1 MFKVFLLRVIRGF
14 GVFKLLK
21 PLNRN
26 KLLILCY
33 HAYELKDESQ
43 AFPKLFIKAET
54 FQKRLAALKKA
65 GYNVLPLST
74 GVDLLK
80 RNQLHGYNAVITID
94 DGFHSVADVGI
105 PILNQFNMPATIYLT
120 TYYQQK
126 QTPIFSLAV
135 QYMFWQAEDRT
146 PALSELEPFSQQL
159 SHAAHFDRQQLMW
172 ALIELGEDHLS
183 QQERE
188 LLAQK
193 IAKALAIDYEAIT
206 QEKLFTVMNDQQI
219 QSSFSPNID
228 IQLHTHRHQLPIDQ
242 QLTTREILEN
252 RYALEQL
259 LPKAYD
265 HFCYPSGFWHKQ
277 HWPWLRA
284 AKVQSA
290 TTCEAGLNRSDT
302 PLMALKRILDGE
314 YISQV
319 EFEAELYGFGELYRY
334 FKHFAIKIKHYI
346 EQVRH
351 REESLSARRGK

>member
-1 MFKVFLLRVIRGF
+1 MFKVFLLRIIRGL
-14 GVFKLLK
+14 GVFRLLK

-33 HAYELKDESQ
+33 HAYELRDESQ
-43 AFPKLFIKAET
+43 AFPKLFIKADT
-54 FQKRLAALKKA
+54 FQKRLNTLQKA
-65 GYNVLPLST
+65 GYTVLPLST

-146 PALSELEPFSQQL
+146 PSLSELEPFSQQL

-188 LLAQK
+188 QLAQK
-193 IAKALAIDYEAIT
+193 IATSLAIDYEAIR
-206 QEKLFTVMNDQQI
+206 QDKLFTVMSSQQV
-219 QSSFSPNID
+219 QSCFSPNID
-228 IQLHTHRHQLPIDQ
+228 IQLHTHRHQLPVDQ

-259 LPKAYD
+259 LPKTYD

-284 AKVQSA
+284 ASVQSA
-290 TTCEAGLNRSDT
+290 TTCEAGLNRPDT

-334 FKHFAIKIKHYI
+334 FKRFVIKIKQTI
-346 EQVRH
+346 EHARH
-351 REESLSARRGK
+351 TLNAQYAKRAK